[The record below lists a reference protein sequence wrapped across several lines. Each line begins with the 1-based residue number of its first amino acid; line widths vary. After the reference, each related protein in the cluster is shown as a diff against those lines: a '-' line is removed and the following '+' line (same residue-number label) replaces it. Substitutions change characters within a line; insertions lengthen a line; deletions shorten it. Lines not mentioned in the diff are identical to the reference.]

1 MVTSERVSLS
11 EAQRWVLAVP
21 WHAVLRWRAPWDRFG
36 LVPRP
41 ARSGEAL
48 HTLER
53 QWNIVTP
60 DDVERTLASLE
71 ASANVRDAAWP
82 LSNAVLVAE
91 LAFAGFLLDEVRAWQ
106 AAVSAARALQ
116 RHHRGWFSMAEG
128 YLRGLAV
135 NRPESSDEEARQFLI
150 DLHARPD
157 SPWNTLAWATELPET
172 IPPPGPMA
180 VGEAR
185 ARVVEAD
192 GDDGLIAALATA
204 APVGGLRIRLH
215 PGEYVG
221 PFELDGCTL
230 ERVEH
235 APLGSV
241 IFTADEGPALIT
253 RGGVEL
259 HGLVLR
265 AAVDSPAIVH
275 EGAFLRVV
283 DCRFEG
289 GLGGL
294 EADASPAAGPAAY
307 GATMSASTP
316 PIPPILQ
323 IEVSGFEGHADSAVS
338 LTEVTCRARDISIA
352 AVGSGFVLERAR
364 LTLCDA
370 FIESAERAGLI
381 ARGGEL
387 HLRRVRVHDA
397 ELWGVSVIAAR
408 ADLHDVEV
416 MRSIVGLHAAEAAI
430 IAAERCRFS
439 DASTA
444 NIELLDIAQARFVDC
459 HVTGGEWAG
468 VWLHPGHGA
477 SFKGG
482 QIGGSKQACA
492 MIEGGKDVA
501 LAGVGIGP
509 SQEGGGLFI
518 SHDASVRADG
528 VFVSG
533 ATTAGVELRQSALV
547 AHDLRVR
554 GSAEG
559 VLLRDGARLEGHRL
573 DLADI
578 RGTALWLASG
588 KASVAGLGLRKVG
601 FGVVVGPEAVAL
613 AQNLVCAHTPVAA
626 QVEGGR
632 LALAGRLG
640 LGGGAVR
647 VKGGSL
653 AARGLEATMI
663 SAHDGE
669 LYLES
674 GSLTAP
680 GALDVQ
686 GHSRL
691 VLAKVALAAEAL
703 VSAPDCEVVL
713 DPSHQLTVMS
723 PLFVALPAERFHA
736 WGKDPSALGRIIDHL
751 LARLGLG
758 ELVVARAP
766 ATGVRIDGALPTLT
780 RIAPALGVLMA
791 ELGALGVA
799 LAELLAPPTRGSGQP
814 GGPRGLA

>member
-1 MVTSERVSLS
+1 MSAMVMSERVSLS

-41 ARSGEAL
+41 ARSAEAL
-48 HTLER
+48 WTLER
-53 QWNIVTP
+53 QWNIVTA
-60 DDVERTLASLE
+60 DDAERTLASLE
-71 ASANVRDAAWP
+71 ASANVRDAAWH

-91 LAFAGFLLDEVRAWQ
+91 LAYAGFLMDEARAWQ

-157 SPWNTLAWATELPET
+157 SPWNTLAWATELPDA
-172 IPPPGPMA
+172 IPAPGPMA
-180 VGEAR
+180 LGAAR
-185 ARVVEAD
+185 PVVVDAD
-192 GDDGLIAALATA
+192 GDDALRAALAAEATS
-204 APVGGLRIRLH
+204 GGRRVRLH

-241 IFTADEGPALIT
+241 ILTADEGPALVV
-253 RGGVEL
+253 RGGSAI

-275 EGAFLRVV
+275 EGSFLRVV

-294 EADASPAAGPAAY
+294 EADAAALDEDAVRSPAPIIQLEA
-307 GATMSASTP
+307 SA
-316 PIPPILQ
+316 
-323 IEVSGFEGHADSAVS
+323 FEGHADSAVS
-338 LTEVTCRARDISIA
+338 LSEVACRARDVSIA
-352 AVGSGFVLERAR
+352 AVGGSGFVLERAR
-364 LTLCDA
+364 LVLCDA

-381 ARGGEL
+381 AKGGEL

-397 ELWGVSVIAAR
+397 ELWGLSLAGAR
-408 ADLHDVEV
+408 AELHDVEV
-416 MRSIVGLHAAEAAI
+416 MRSIVGVHAAEAAI

-439 DASTA
+439 DSTTA
-444 NIELLDIAQARFVDC
+444 NIELLDTAQARFSDC
-459 HVTGGEWAG
+459 HITGGEWAG

-492 MIEGGKDVA
+492 LIEGGKDIA
-501 LAGVGIGP
+501 LVGVGIGP
-509 SQEGGGLFI
+509 SHEGGGLFV

-533 ATTAGVELRQSALV
+533 ATTAGVELRQSVLV

-578 RGTALWLASG
+578 RGTALWLACG

-601 FGVVVGPEAVAL
+601 FGVVVGPEAIAL

-640 LGGGAVR
+640 LGGGVVR

-674 GSLTAP
+674 GSATAT
-680 GALDVQ
+680 GAIDVQ
-686 GHSRL
+686 GRSRI
-691 VLAKVALAAEAL
+691 VLSKVALGPDAL
-703 VSAPDCEVVL
+703 VSTADSEVVL
-713 DPSHQLTVMS
+713 DPSHALTVMS

-736 WGKDPSALGRIIDHL
+736 WGKDPGVLGRVIEQL
-751 LARLGLG
+751 LARLG
-758 ELVVARAP
+758 VADLASVRATP
-766 ATGVRIDGALPTLT
+766 TGVRIDGPLPTLT

-799 LAELLAPPTRGSGQP
+799 LAELLAPPTREPGMP
-814 GGPRGLA
+814 GGPPRSLA